1 MKPSLHGP
9 GAVASQDQG
18 PHREP
23 EGAVLARYARGAGPV
38 PPSGIYRLVRGI
50 ARVVVLPLVRLRVE
64 GAHHLPVRGP
74 FILVANHQSVLDPV
88 LVQASCP
95 RPVHTLTKSSQFGTP
110 PFGWLLPR
118 IFALPAR
125 RYRVDAQVVRIM
137 LRRLAQGEVV
147 GIYPEGER
155 TWDGTLQPMRRGT
168 VRVLLRAGVPVV
180 PCGITGAF
188 RVWPRWGRPRLGP
201 VTLRF
206 GAPLTF
212 SVHRS
217 RPEREAALPEA
228 MERLSSALRTL
239 SDDLP
244 ERDGEESPGLPPGWT
259 LQGSPAASAGKATR

>member
-1 MKPSLHGP
+1 MKPSLQRP
-9 GAVASQDQG
+9 GAAGSSIERTR
-18 PHREP
+18 RESADP
-23 EGAVLARYARGAGPV
+23 ALARYARGGGPV
-38 PPSGIYRLVRGI
+38 PPSGIYRIVRGI

-64 GAHHLPVRGP
+64 GAHHLPARGP

-118 IFALPAR
+118 ILARPAR

-212 SVHRS
+212 QVHRS

-228 MERLSSALRTL
+228 MERLSSALRAL

-244 ERDGEESPGLPPGWT
+244 ERDGEPPSGLPPGWA
-259 LQGSPAASAGKATR
+259 LEGSGGPTAGRATR